1 VHALFFSRLPSFRD
15 YNKSYYLLFYVD
27 FICFF
32 SKTRALK
39 GSTDARPKQQKN
51 CPVLQSLHPC
61 DPSLPDSEQRALVAQ
76 CMWGLDPLSESESDA
91 GWRHPSQIPC
101 ASSLHFSGPPKHY
114 HSRVPRLSAAVG
126 SPHCSTPIHQR
137 DASNRPSGPAGSI
150 ALLRQEWVVVPR
162 GGGRR
167 VPRDAAAR
175 RGPITRRARTSNSN
189 PRRGIVRAL
198 VAWACH
204 LAPSDPPIQIRRR
217 WSAPGAG
224 SLDAE
229 YTALIGPG

>member
-1 VHALFFSRLPSFRD
+1 
-15 YNKSYYLLFYVD
+15 
-27 FICFF
+27 
-32 SKTRALK
+32 
-39 GSTDARPKQQKN
+39 
-51 CPVLQSLHPC
+51 
-61 DPSLPDSEQRALVAQ
+61 
-76 CMWGLDPLSESESDA
+76 LSESESDA

-175 RGPITRRARTSNSN
+175 RGPITRRARTRIHGAGLSE
-189 PRRGIVRAL
+189 RWWRGHVI
-198 VAWACH
+198 W
-204 LAPSDPPIQIRRR
+204 RRR
-217 WSAPGAG
+217 IHRSRFDGAG
-224 SLDAE
+224 LPR
-229 YTALIGPG
+229 GPAHWMLNTRR